1 MELNTFINSFRLCI
15 VIAFARIGTSEQN
28 DLTTGIPLH
37 RPTTRNVTC
46 GSTLDLRDVQI
57 NTSNNLS
64 VTVANITCDIVSRN
78 GNSVKCQVAEGNEA
92 CGSVMTNGTVIV
104 TDEIFC
110 FVPNVTFYQVKHQY
124 TLQSGGT
131 KIQFMGRN
139 LDGIQ
144 LPKFLIHGKEGQRYH
159 LIDCKVHLWDN
170 VMCKTPNM
178 TNQVTNTSLLVNI
191 TTSCQSPQQPLKMNI
206 VPDPEFH
213 NFTQMT
219 DFVSFYGRHIPVELK
234 DEMSITI
241 ENVICNITEVSE
253 NYVQCDSSLVQEVAK
268 IFLDLNRKKPSR
280 NVTQLAASK
289 YANLTLRVII
299 GNYQVSTI
307 LAVKVGRS
315 EEGSNKLLSAIVS
328 SIVLLVTVI
337 AMFVIIAVIKL
348 RKMSTIKQRNE
359 QKFIRSLEQVLLTII
374 DKEKD
379 KSNDRLIVNIDD
391 LTLGKVLGS
400 GNFGCVYEGVLKKDK
415 EILKVA
421 VKTIQDSTD
430 KLVDLENF
438 TREAMIMKNFHHPNV
453 LELIGI
459 AENFPGTPYVVLPY
473 MDNGDL
479 LTYVRKETLEISLH
493 DVIKFGADIA
503 SGMAYL
509 SSLKFVHRD
518 LAARNCMLNSAF
530 TVKVADFGLCRDI
543 YEKGYYSSDNKK
555 SLPIRWMALES
566 VEHGAYSTKSDV
578 WSFGIVLWE
587 LLTRGMMPYP
597 GVDGW
602 DIINF
607 LRQRRLSRP
616 YFCPLTLYAIMTSC
630 WEFLP
635 DRRPEFTSLTSELSS
650 MIGRQ
655 KPPPVVFTRSDQS
668 SDKLSSDDQ
677 TSRYHVLEP
686 ISTSTQDECHVIGQN
701 GDDVTTPVVIDNI
714 IIAVPKCYTVIQSGS
729 VNYSN

>member
-1 MELNTFINSFRLCI
+1 M
-15 VIAFARIGTSEQN
+15 
-28 DLTTGIPLH
+28 
-37 RPTTRNVTC
+37 
-46 GSTLDLRDVQI
+46 
-57 NTSNNLS
+57 
-64 VTVANITCDIVSRN
+64 
-78 GNSVKCQVAEGNEA
+78 
-92 CGSVMTNGTVIV
+92 
-104 TDEIFC
+104 
-110 FVPNVTFYQVKHQY
+110 
-124 TLQSGGT
+124 
-131 KIQFMGRN
+131 
-139 LDGIQ
+139 
-144 LPKFLIHGKEGQRYH
+144 YH

-191 TTSCQSPQQPLKMNI
+191 TTSCQSPQQPFQMNI

-213 NFTQMT
+213 NFTQTT
-219 DFVSFYGRHIPVELK
+219 DFISFNGRHIPVELK

-280 NVTQLAASK
+280 NVTQLAEIK
-289 YANLTLRVII
+289 YANLTLSVTI

-307 LAVKVGRS
+307 LTVKVGRS
-315 EEGSNKLLSAIVS
+315 EEGSNKLLSAMVS

-337 AMFVIIAVIKL
+337 AVFVIIAVIKL

-374 DKEKD
+374 DKEND
-379 KSNDRLIVNIDD
+379 TSNDRLIVNIDD

-400 GNFGCVYEGVLKKDK
+400 
-415 EILKVA
+415 
-421 VKTIQDSTD
+421 DSTD

-438 TREAMIMKNFHHPNV
+438 TKEAMIMKNFHHPNV

-530 TVKVADFGLCRDI
+530 TVKVADFGLCRDV

-635 DRRPEFTSLTSELSS
+635 DRRPEFTSLTSELCS
-650 MIGRQ
+650 MIGHQ
-655 KPPPVVFTRSDQS
+655 KPPPVVFTRSDQR

-686 ISTSTQDECHVIGQN
+686 TSTSPQDGCHVIGQN
-701 GDDVTTPVVIDNI
+701 GDDVTTPVVIENI
-714 IIAVPKCYTVIQSGS
+714 IIAVPKCYTVIQSGT